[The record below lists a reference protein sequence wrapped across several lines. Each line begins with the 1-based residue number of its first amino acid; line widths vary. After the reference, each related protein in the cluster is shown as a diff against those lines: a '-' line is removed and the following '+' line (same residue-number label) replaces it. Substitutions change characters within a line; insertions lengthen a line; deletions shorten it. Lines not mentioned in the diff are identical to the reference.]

1 MNPVVPAKVTIFD
14 AVVCYRHLEQFLLI
28 IASTTM
34 WPDIALMNLHNLDI
48 KMLRSLLSVAE
59 TGNITETARRLGR
72 TQPAITLQL
81 QRLDEICGFNLFRN
95 DGRRMV
101 LTPDGTLVLSY
112 AKSILRLHDELMSRL
127 ASPDIEGQVILGTPD
142 LYASFLLPSILALF
156 RRAFP
161 RVQVQLQCS
170 LSTPLVQSVHR
181 GDVDVALVTRMNNFS
196 GGQVVMQEQLV
207 WLTGDHSQAHD
218 ETPLPLALLPPGN
231 IYRDHAID
239 ALESVQHSW
248 RIACVSESVSGLQ
261 AAVFSGMAVTVLG
274 RSARVPGMR
283 EIGTGPDFPP
293 LPKVDLL
300 LYKAPGTKS
309 PAANALHEYL
319 AHYLG
324 LDRQV
329 GQPAEIAAGK

>member
-1 MNPVVPAKVTIFD
+1 
-14 AVVCYRHLEQFLLI
+14 
-28 IASTTM
+28 
-34 WPDIALMNLHNLDI
+34 MNLINLDI
-48 KMLRSLLSVAE
+48 KMLRSLHTVAE

-81 QRLDEICGFNLFRN
+81 QRLDEICGSNLFRN

-112 AKSILRLHDELMSRL
+112 AKSILRLHDELLSRL

-170 LSTPLVQSVHR
+170 LSTPLVHLVHK
-181 GDVDVALVTRMNNFS
+181 GEVDVALVTRMNDFS
-196 GGQVVMQEQLV
+196 GGQIVRQEQLV
-207 WLTGDHSQAHD
+207 WLTGDHSDAHM
-218 ETPLPLALLPPGN
+218 ENPVPLALLPPGN

-239 ALESVQHSW
+239 ALESAQHNW

-274 RSARVPGMR
+274 RSAKVPGMR
-283 EIGTGPDFPP
+283 EIGTGADFPA

-309 PAANALHEYL
+309 AAANALHEYL

-324 LDRQV
+324 IEQEV
-329 GQPAEIAAGK
+329 GQPREISSVSS